1 VTAIAHDARL
11 MVVTDRRMAE
21 AAGRGLVAVVQR
33 AVEGGAREVLLREK
47 DLAPRD
53 RERLAVEL
61 RAVTAQ
67 GGAAL
72 YVASDVELALAVGA
86 DGLHLAARDLW
97 PGPGTCAALA
107 ARARGHRSGL
117 GRSCHS
123 PGELVEA
130 AANAADWATFSPVF
144 ATGSKPGYGPA
155 LGLDGLAAGCRAVE
169 GGLTVLA
176 LGGIG
181 PGRAAGCS
189 LAGAGGVAMMG
200 AVMAADDPA
209 QVVRA
214 VADELR
220 VAAAGRRGPSG
231 DAAADLRAPR

>member
-1 VTAIAHDARL
+1 VTAIAHGARL
-11 MVVTDRRMAE
+11 MVVTDRRMTE
-21 AAGRGLVAVVQR
+21 AAGRELVAVVER

-47 DLAPRD
+47 DLEPRN
-53 RERLAVEL
+53 RHRLAVEL

-72 YVASDVELALAVGA
+72 YVASDVRLALAVGA
-86 DGLHLAARDLW
+86 DGLQLAARDVW
-97 PGPGTCAALA
+97 PGAGTRAALA
-107 ARARGHRSGL
+107 ARAPSHRMLL

-123 PGELVEA
+123 GGELVEA

-155 LGLDGLAAGCRAVE
+155 LGLDGLATGCRAVE

-181 PGRAAGCS
+181 PGRAAGCTF
-189 LAGAGGVAMMG
+189 AGAGGVAMMG
-200 AVMAADDPA
+200 AVMRADDPA

-220 VAAAGRRGPSG
+220 AAAAGCGGTSG
-231 DAAADLRAPR
+231 DGAADLRAPR